1 MRTPH
6 RLHLPAIS
14 LCALAFLAIGP
25 AAAETTATSRSITAV
40 ARQPLRFESLDRGL
54 LARGSGYAMM
64 LSPGSAAVS
73 LSGTATVVRMTWPG
87 ADQRVQPVG
96 EEPAAGT
103 TNYLI
108 GSDPSRWRRG
118 VPSFA
123 RVRYRGLYPAID
135 LVFYGN
141 QERLEYDFVVA
152 PGGDPR
158 DIRLRFSGEDAVRI
172 DAQGNL
178 VIHAGSTDIVQRAP
192 VIYQEHDGTRRPI
205 QGRYVKANRHEVR
218 FSVADYDR
226 ASTLS
231 IDPVLTFSSFF
242 GGNANNFAKAVAVDS
257 AGNAYVTGYTES
269 TNFPTTA
276 GVYGTS
282 CATCAFSNTD
292 VFVTKISPTGVLVYS
307 TYVGGADTDD
317 KGYAIAV
324 DSAGNAYVTGE
335 TGYSGSG
342 PAFPVVGGF
351 TITAGGGAFLF
362 KLNSTGSSLLYST
375 HMESGSSAV
384 GYGVAVEGSNAY
396 VAGVTV
402 PNDSFPLWP
411 TSGTYSG
418 YIGALPVG
426 TYQAFIMKINTSAVG
441 LASLTWA
448 TRFGGSDW
456 NFAYAV
462 AVNSAGQA
470 YVTGYTTSFDFPKI
484 NGAAQPG
491 CGSDGNCNTR
501 VADAFVSK
509 FNAAGN
515 GLLYS
520 TFAGGSNTD
529 TGYGIAI
536 DASGSAY
543 VAGVTYSPDFPDFP
557 KTNGAFDTTCGDNAQ
572 CDSSNDAFALKL
584 SADGSSFL
592 YSTFLGGG
600 SSDAATAITVD
611 SGGYAHVAGYTTS
624 ANFPVTGDAIQPSR
638 AGTNTDA
645 FISVLNPTGTGLIYS
660 SYLGG
665 TAAVT
670 GGDEAFGI
678 ALDSAG
684 DVWLVG
690 QTDSSDF
697 PVKPGA
703 ISITHGA
710 GNFDGFV
717 VKIGDALSLT
727 AVIPTSGGT
736 SAGPVRLTGTGFM
749 AGAAVRFGG
758 VAATSVSVVSPTTIT
773 AVRPAHALG
782 TVDVVV
788 TSLDGQVATL
798 PGGFTYVSVPALTF
812 TNNPL
817 QAGVTP
823 VKAVH
828 LTELRTAVSTL
839 RTRYAL
845 SAPTWPSGAI
855 TPGTAIK
862 AAHLTELRSALADV
876 YTAASLAVPTWS
888 PATLAGGTTVI
899 TAAQITQVRAA
910 TLAMW

>member
-1 MRTPH
+1 MRTPYR
-6 RLHLPAIS
+6 RLLPAIS
-14 LCALAFLAIGP
+14 LCAFAFLAIGS

-40 ARQPLRFESLDRGL
+40 AQQPLRFESLDRGL

-64 LSPGSAAVS
+64 LSPGSAAIS
-73 LSGTATVVRMTWPG
+73 LGGTTTVVRMTWPG
-87 ADQRVQPVG
+87 ADRRVQPVG
-96 EEPAAGT
+96 AEPAAGT

-108 GSDPSRWRRG
+108 GSDPSRWRSG
-118 VPSFA
+118 VRSFG
-123 RVRYRGLYPAID
+123 RVRYSNLYSGID

-141 QERLEYDFVVA
+141 QKRLEYDFVVA

-178 VIHAGSTDIVQRAP
+178 VIRAGATDIVQRAP
-192 VIYQEHDGTRRPI
+192 VIYQEHDGIRRPVL
-205 QGRYVKANRHEVR
+205 GRYVKVNRHEVG
-218 FSVADYDR
+218 FSIADYDR
-226 ASTLS
+226 ANTLY

-257 AGNAYVTGYTES
+257 AGYAYVTGYTES

-282 CATCAFSNTD
+282 CATCAVNNND

-307 TYVGGADTDD
+307 TYVGGADTND

-396 VAGVTV
+396 VAGVAV
-402 PNDSFPLWP
+402 ANELFPMWP
-411 TSGTYSG
+411 TLGTYSG
-418 YIGALPVG
+418 YIGALPLG

-462 AVNSAGQA
+462 AVNAAGQA
-470 YVTGYTTSFDFPKI
+470 YVTGYTTSFDFPTI
-484 NGAAQPG
+484 SPSPFGPAQPG

-509 FNAAGN
+509 FEAAGTA
-515 GLLYS
+515 LIYS
-520 TFAGGSNTD
+520 TFAGGSATD
-529 TGYGIAI
+529 SGYGIAI
-536 DASGSAY
+536 DASGNAF
-543 VAGVTYSPDFPDFP
+543 VAGLTHSFDFPVTPGTLDSM
-557 KTNGAFDTTCGDNAQ
+557 CGNDGQ
-572 CDSSNDAFALKL
+572 CDTFNDAFALKL
-584 SADGSSFL
+584 SPSGSSFS

-600 SSDAATAITVD
+600 STEAARAIAVD
-611 SGGYAHVAGYTTS
+611 SDGNSFVAGHTDS
-624 ANFPVTGDAIQPSR
+624 VDFPTVGAIQP
-638 AGTNTDA
+638 AGAGDA
-645 FISVLNPTGTGLIYS
+645 FVSVINPAGNALTYS

-665 TAAVT
+665 AAS

-678 ALDSAG
+678 ALDPAG

-703 ISITHGA
+703 ISSTHGA
-710 GNFDGFV
+710 GVVDGFV
-717 VKIGDALSLT
+717 VKIHRGLSLT

-749 AGAAVRFGG
+749 AGAAVTFGG

-773 AVRPAHALG
+773 VVRPAHALG

-788 TSLDGQVATL
+788 TNLDSQVATL
-798 PGGFTYVSVPALTF
+798 VGGFTYVSVPALTF

-828 LTELRTAVSTL
+828 LTELRTAVNTL

-845 SAPTWPSGAI
+845 PVVTWPSGAI
-855 TPGTAIK
+855 TSGTVIQAV
-862 AAHLTELRSALADV
+862 HLTELRSALADV
-876 YTAASLAVPTWS
+876 YIAAAIAVPTWS
-888 PATLAGGTTVI
+888 PATITGGTTVI

>member
-25 AAAETTATSRSITAV
+25 AAAETTATSRSVTAV

-141 QERLEYDFVVA
+141 QERLEYDFVVS

-178 VIHAGSTDIVQRAP
+178 VIRAGATDIVQRAP
-192 VIYQEHDGTRRPI
+192 VIYQEHDGTRRPV
-205 QGRYVKANRHEVR
+205 QGRYVKASRHEVG

-226 ASTLS
+226 ANTLY

-282 CATCAFSNTD
+282 CATCALSNND

-335 TGYSGSG
+335 TAYSGSG

-402 PNDSFPLWP
+402 ANDSFPLWP
-411 TSGTYSG
+411 TLGTFSG

-470 YVTGYTTSFDFPKI
+470 YVTGYTTSFDFPTIK
-484 NGAAQPG
+484 GAAQPG

-536 DASGSAY
+536 DASGNAY
-543 VAGVTYSPDFPDFP
+543 VAGVTYSPDFF
-557 KTNGAFDTTCGDNAQ
+557 TTVGAFDRTCGDNSL
-572 CDSSNDAFALKL
+572 CDTGNDAFALKL
-584 SADGSSFL
+584 SPLGTSFV

-600 SSDAATAITVD
+600 STEAARAIAVD
-611 SGGYAHVAGYTTS
+611 SNGYSYVAGHTES
-624 ANFPVTGDAIQPSR
+624 VDFPTFGAIQP
-638 AGTNTDA
+638 AGAGDA
-645 FISVLNPTGTGLIYS
+645 FVSVINPAGSALAYS

-665 TAAVT
+665 AAS
-670 GGDEAFGI
+670 GGDDAFGI
-678 ALDSAG
+678 ALDPAG
-684 DVWLVG
+684 NVWLVG
-690 QTDSSDF
+690 QTDSADF

-727 AVIPTSGGT
+727 AVIPSSGGT
-736 SAGPVRLTGTGFM
+736 TAGPVRLTGTGFM
-749 AGAAVRFGG
+749 AGAAVTFGG
-758 VAATSVSVVSPTTIT
+758 VAATSISVVSPTTIT

-798 PGGFTYVSVPALTF
+798 AGAFTYVSVPALTF

-828 LTELRTAVSTL
+828 LTELRAAVSTL

-855 TPGTAIK
+855 TPGTVIK

-888 PATLAGGTTVI
+888 PATVAGGTTVI